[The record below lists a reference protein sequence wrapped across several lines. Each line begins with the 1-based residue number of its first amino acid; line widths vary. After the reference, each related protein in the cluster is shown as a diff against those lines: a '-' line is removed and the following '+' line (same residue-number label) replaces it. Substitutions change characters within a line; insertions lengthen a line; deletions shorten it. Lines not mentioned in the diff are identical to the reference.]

1 MMPLCQAI
9 RMSCLANS
17 VLLIEQYFFVQ
28 SGDMMENQE
37 KIIKIANE
45 HEGIV
50 STRQVKREN
59 IRTEVLKKMVKE
71 GKLEKLAHGL
81 YSLPDTFVDEFYLLQ
96 KKCSKGVFSYG
107 TALYFLGLSNRA
119 PNLIHI
125 TVYSGY
131 NAGHITKTNKKVK
144 FHYVQPTVLG
154 LGKINVQS
162 PQGKPINI
170 YNAERTLCDIIK
182 DKKNTDM
189 QLFSDAIKFYFD
201 SKRKNVKQLFQYAKI
216 LGIEDKVHT
225 YTEVFL

>member
-1 MMPLCQAI
+1 
-9 RMSCLANS
+9 
-17 VLLIEQYFFVQ
+17 
-28 SGDMMENQE
+28 MENKG
-37 KIIKIANE
+37 KIIQMAKE

-50 STRQVKREN
+50 STRQVKRDN
-59 IRTEVLKKMVKE
+59 IRVEVLKKMVKE
-71 GKLEKLAHGL
+71 GKLEKVAHGL

-96 KKCSKGVFSYG
+96 KKCTKGIFSYG

-131 NAGHITKTNKKVK
+131 NVGHIAKTNKKVK
-144 FHYVQPTVLG
+144 FHYVQRAVLD

-162 PQGKPINI
+162 PQGKSIDI
-170 YNAERTLCDIIK
+170 YDAERTLCDIIK

-189 QLFSDAIKFYFD
+189 QLFSYAIKLYFD
-201 SKRKNVKQLFQYAKI
+201 SKEKKVRQLFKYAKI

>member
-17 VLLIEQYFFVQ
+17 ALLIEQYFLVQ
-28 SGDMMENQE
+28 SGDKMENQE
-37 KIIKIANE
+37 KIIKIAKA

-50 STRQVKREN
+50 STRQVKRDN
-59 IRTEVLKKMVKE
+59 IRVEVLKKMVKE

-107 TALYFLGLSNRA
+107 TSLYFLGLSNRA

-125 TVYSGY
+125 TIYAGY
-131 NAGHITKTNKKVK
+131 NVAHITKSNKKVK
-144 FHYVQPTVLG
+144 FHYVQPAVLD

-162 PQGKPINI
+162 PQGKTISI

-189 QLFSDAIKFYFD
+189 QLFSDAINFYFD
-201 SKRKNVKQLFQYAKI
+201 SKRKNVRQLFQYAKI

>member
-1 MMPLCQAI
+1 
-9 RMSCLANS
+9 
-17 VLLIEQYFFVQ
+17 
-28 SGDMMENQE
+28 MENKE
-37 KIIKIANE
+37 KIIQMAKEND
-45 HEGIV
+45 GIIQT
-50 STRQVKREN
+50 SQIKREN
-59 IRTEVLKKMVKE
+59 IRAEVIKTLLKD

-131 NAGHITKTNKKVK
+131 NVGHIAKSNKKVK
-144 FHYVQPTVLG
+144 FHYVNPAVLD

-162 PQGKPINI
+162 PQGKPISI

-189 QLFSDAIKFYFD
+189 QLFSDAIKLYFD
-201 SKRKNVKQLFQYAKI
+201 SKRKNVRQLFKYAKI